1 MGNLSGKINKPC
13 EKAEMKLYKFLIL
26 LIMLS
31 IASPALFSQVNAVLS
46 GNVRDQENKP
56 LELVNVAIL
65 GSTTGSVTD
74 QSGNYV
80 LIVPANQEITVDFSF
95 IGYDSKRFRVN
106 LQPGDKREL
115 NVVLM
120 MKYTEL
126 KSVEIKDKQVRS
138 YNYVRLDPKE
148 AKLIPTLSGGIET
161 MLKTLP
167 GVNSANELSSQ
178 YSVRGGNFDENLV
191 YVNGIEIYR
200 PFLIRS
206 GQQEG
211 LSFVNSTLVSGIIFS
226 AGGWDAKYGDKM
238 SSVLDITYRK
248 PDSAA
253 ASVMLSLLG
262 AEAHVEGLTKNKK
275 FTFLTGA
282 RYKTNQYILKGLET
296 KGNYQ
301 PKFVD
306 VQGVLTYDVNK
317 KIQLSA
323 LGYYSRNSYL
333 LVPESR
339 QTNFGTIQEAYRL
352 NIYFD
357 GQEVDRYR
365 MYLGAFSLDYAPN
378 PGLVLKFNVSGFNTK
393 ESETFDVRGQYWIGK
408 LENAFGDEE
417 FGNVTEVQG
426 VGTFMDHARNYLDA
440 GVISTEHKGSYIK
453 NKNFFNWGLKYQHE
467 NIDDRLSEW
476 ELVDSAGYVIP
487 DPPVNIGGITDP
499 KEPLELEN
507 VVKTDVS
514 LSTNRIM
521 GYLQNTWDLLGDGR
535 DLSITAGLRFHY
547 WDYNGQFLLSPRASI
562 AYKPMWQRDVVLR
575 FSTGYYYQ
583 PPFYKELRDLQGNL
597 NPEIRAQKSIHFV
610 AGVDLNFLA
619 WGRPFKFTTEAYY
632 KYLDDL
638 IPYII
643 DNVRIRYTA
652 ENNSHGYATG
662 IDFKINGEF
671 IKGTES
677 WASLSFLKTMEDI
690 KDDYYYTYFNESGE
704 KIIPGYTPDQT
715 PVDSVRTEPGYIPR
729 PSDQLVSFAIFFQ
742 DYLPLIPT
750 LKVNLTL
757 IFGTGLPFG
766 APDSPLYTHTLRYPP
781 YRRVDIGFSKLLIG
795 EKTKF
800 KDKNPLRYID
810 NAWISLEVFN
820 LFQISNTVSYIWVK
834 DINNREYAVPNYLT
848 PRQVNIKLI
857 VEF

>member
-1 MGNLSGKINKPC
+1 MKITR
-13 EKAEMKLYKFLIL
+13 FLFLFIL
-26 LIMLS
+26 LS
-31 IASPALFSQVNAVLS
+31 ITSPALLAQDNGVLS
-46 GNVRDQENKP
+46 GNVRDQYNKP

-74 QSGNYV
+74 QKGNYA
-80 LIVPANQEITVDFSF
+80 LIVPANKDITVDFSF
-95 IGYDSKRFRVN
+95 IGFKSKRYQVN
-106 LQPGDKREL
+106 FKPGERKEL
-115 NVVLM
+115 NVMLM
-120 MKYTEL
+120 ISLTEL
-126 KSVEIKDKQVRS
+126 KGVEIKDNQIRS

-148 AKLIPTLSGGIET
+148 AKMIPTLSGGIEA

-167 GVNSANELSSQ
+167 GVSSTNELSSQ

-253 ASVMLSLLG
+253 ASVQLSLLG
-262 AEAHVEGLTKNKK
+262 AQAHVEGITKNKK
-275 FTFLTGA
+275 LTLLTGV
-282 RYKTNQYILKGLET
+282 RYKTNQYVLKGLET
-296 KGNYQ
+296 KGSYKPN
-301 PKFVD
+301 FID
-306 VQGVLTYDVNK
+306 VQGVVTYDLNE

-365 MYLGAFSLDYAPN
+365 MYLGAFSLDYKPR
-378 PGLVLKFNVSGFNTK
+378 PDLMMKFIVSGFNTR
-393 ESETFDVRGQYWIGK
+393 ESETFDIRGQYWIGK

-426 VGTFMDHARNYLDA
+426 IGTFMDHARNYLDA
-440 GVISTEHKGSYIK
+440 GVISTEYKGSFIRK
-453 NKNFFNWGLKYQHE
+453 KNFLNWGLKYQHE
-467 NIDDRLSEW
+467 NVKDRLNEW
-476 ELVDSAGYVIP
+476 ELIDSAGYSMP
-487 DPPVNIGGITDP
+487 DPPVIIGGITDP
-499 KEPLELEN
+499 KQPLELKDA
-507 VVKTDVS
+507 VRTDVQLTS
-514 LSTNRIM
+514 NRLM
-521 GYLQNTWDLLGDGR
+521 GYVQNTWDLLGEGR
-535 DLSITAGLRFHY
+535 DLSVTAGIRFHY

-562 AYKPMWQRDVVLR
+562 AYKPLWQRDVVFR

-583 PPFYKELRDLQGNL
+583 PPFYKELRDLEGNL
-597 NPEIRAQKSIHFV
+597 NPDIRAQKSIHFV
-610 AGVDLNFLA
+610 GGMDINFLA

-638 IPYII
+638 IPYIV
-643 DNVRIRYTA
+643 DNVRIRYLA
-652 ENNSHGYATG
+652 QNNAHGYATG

-677 WASLSFLKTMEDI
+677 WMSLSFLKTMEDI
-690 KDDYYYTYFNESGE
+690 EGDYYYDYYNESGE
-704 KIIPGYTPDQT
+704 KIIHGYTLDQA
-715 PVDSVRTEPGYIPR
+715 PVDSIRHEPGYIPR
-729 PSDQLVSFAIFFQ
+729 PSDQRVSFAVFFQ
-742 DYLPLIPT
+742 DYLPLVPT
-750 LKVNLTL
+750 LKAHLTL

-766 APDSPLYTHTLRYPP
+766 APDSPLYKHTLRYPP
-781 YRRVDIGFSKLLIG
+781 YRRVDIGFSKLLVG

-800 KDKNPLRYID
+800 KKKNPLRYID

-848 PRQVNIKLI
+848 PRQLNLKLI

>member
-1 MGNLSGKINKPC
+1 MKINK
-13 EKAEMKLYKFLIL
+13 LLIL
-26 LIMLS
+26 SLLLS
-31 IASPALFSQVNAVLS
+31 FLSVKMYSQETAVLY
-46 GNVRDQENKP
+46 GNVRDQDNKP
-56 LELVNVAIL
+56 IELVNLAIM
-65 GSTTGSVTD
+65 GSATGCVTD
-74 QSGNYV
+74 KNGNFT
-80 LIVPANQEITVDFSF
+80 LTVPANQEITIDISSM
-95 IGYDSKRFRVN
+95 GYEAKRFELN
-106 LQPGDKREL
+106 LLAGEKKEL
-115 NVVLM
+115 NVVLT

-126 KSVEIKDKQVRS
+126 KGVEIRDKQARS
-138 YNYVRLDPKE
+138 YNYVRLDPKD
-148 AKLIPTLSGGIET
+148 ALLIPTLSGGIEA

-167 GVNSANELSSQ
+167 GVSSTNELSSQ
-178 YSVRGGNFDENLV
+178 YSVRGGNYDENLV

-211 LSFVNSTLVSGIIFS
+211 LSFINSTLVSGIVFS
-226 AGGWDAKYGDKM
+226 AGGWEAKYGDKM

-262 AEAHVEGLTKNKK
+262 AEGHLEGITKNRK
-275 FTFLTGA
+275 FTFLVGA
-282 RYKTNQYILKGLET
+282 RYKSNSYILKGLET
-296 KGNYQ
+296 KGSYKPN
-301 PKFVD
+301 FAD
-306 VQGVLTYDVNK
+306 VQGVLTYNFNEKLQVSG
-317 KIQLSA
+317 I
-323 LGYYSRNSYL
+323 GYYSRNSYL

-339 QTNFGTIQEAYRL
+339 QTNFGTIKEAYRL

-357 GQEVDRYR
+357 GQEIDRYR
-365 MYLGAFSLDYAPN
+365 MYLGAFSVDYKPN
-378 PGLVLKFNVSGFNTK
+378 PELLLKFSFSGFNTR
-393 ESETFDVRGQYWIGK
+393 ESETFDVRSQYWIGK
-408 LENAFGDEE
+408 LESSFGNED

-440 GVISTEHKGSYIK
+440 GVISTEHKGSFATT
-453 NKNFFNWGLKYQHE
+453 KNFVNWGLKYQHE
-467 NIDDRLSEW
+467 NVDDHLSEW
-476 ELVDSAGYVIP
+476 QMIDSAGYSMP
-487 DPPVNIGGITDP
+487 NPPVIIGGITDP
-499 KEPLELEN
+499 KQPLEIN
-507 VVKTDVS
+507 DVVRTHVS
-514 LSTNRIM
+514 LSTNRVM
-521 GYLQNTWDLLGDGR
+521 GYIQDTWNLLGDGR
-535 DLSITAGLRFHY
+535 DLSITAGVRFHY

-562 AYKPMWQRDVVLR
+562 AYKPMWQRDMVFR
-575 FSTGYYYQ
+575 FSAGYYYQ

-610 AGVDLNFLA
+610 AGMDYNFLA

-638 IPYII
+638 IPYIV

-652 ENNSHGYATG
+652 KNNAHGYATG

-690 KDDYYYTYFNESGE
+690 KDDYYYTYYNESGE
-704 KIIPGYTPDQT
+704 KIIPGYTVDQT
-715 PVDSVRTEPGYIPR
+715 PVDSVRTNPGYIPR
-729 PSDQLVSFAIFFQ
+729 PSDQRVSFAIFFQ
-742 DYLPLIPT
+742 DYLPLIPSF
-750 LKVNLTL
+750 KVHLTL
-757 IFGTGLPFG
+757 VFGTGLPFG

-781 YRRVDIGFSKLLIG
+781 YRRVDLGFSKLLIG

-810 NAWISLEVFN
+810 NAWVSLEVFN

-848 PRQVNIKLI
+848 PRTVNIKLL